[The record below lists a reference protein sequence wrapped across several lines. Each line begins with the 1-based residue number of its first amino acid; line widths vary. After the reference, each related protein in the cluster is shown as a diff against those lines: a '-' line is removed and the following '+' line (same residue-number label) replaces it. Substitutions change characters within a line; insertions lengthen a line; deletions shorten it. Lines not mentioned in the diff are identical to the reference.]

1 MCDGPTSIRRLQC
14 LCVYV
19 RLHLLP
25 CLKGLSCLQ
34 GVARSMP
41 TSAALDRVAEKQGL
55 TFFEVPT
62 GWKFFGNL
70 MDAGLSH
77 PHASAFPPR
86 QETLTTICQVLC
98 PRAPIMVTKYFFHVH
113 PSGLYSCKLSAYQH
127 IVRQAVLHTEADAFC
142 EVLTNKVYSCLQESA
157 LCVVRNPLVLA
168 VTMSEKRM
176 VCGLC

>member
-14 LCVYV
+14 LCVNV

-25 CLKGLSCLQ
+25 SLKKLSCLQ

-70 MDAGLSH
+70 MDAGQSH
-77 PHASAFPPR
+77 PYASAFPPC
-86 QETLTTICQVLC
+86 QETLTTICHVLC
-98 PRAPIMVTKYFFHVH
+98 PRASIMVTKNSLHVY
-113 PSGLYSCKLSAYQH
+113 PGGLSSCNLSAYQH
-127 IVRQAVLHTEADAFC
+127 IVRQVVLLE
-142 EVLTNKVYSCLQESA
+142 SCIQKQMP
-157 LCVVRNPLVLA
+157 CVR
-168 VTMSEKRM
+168 
-176 VCGLC
+176 C